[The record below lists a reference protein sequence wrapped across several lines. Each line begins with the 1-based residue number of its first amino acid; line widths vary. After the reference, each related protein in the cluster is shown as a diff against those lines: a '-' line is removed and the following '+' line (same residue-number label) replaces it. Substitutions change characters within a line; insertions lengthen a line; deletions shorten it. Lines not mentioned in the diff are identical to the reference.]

1 MLIKCINGI
10 TMNKRQ
16 TNEYEE
22 QNNIVLLKPVNI
34 ADLSEKQLQRRHE
47 VQLLLKGFLDI
58 LNGRYKK

>member
-1 MLIKCINGI
+1 
-10 TMNKRQ
+10 MNKRQ